1 MADRYLLLYDAEGVL
16 IRETD
21 AGERTRTAG
30 SWEAM
35 SQLSGRTDAVQ
46 ALVTTMSADDAAV
59 LMKEVT
65 GLGLD
70 RYLDMEIGGYG
81 SADLAGLASAV
92 KERAVAKYG
101 TEFTVVVVSGPAAVA
116 EVARVADAVVSTDES
131 ARADGAK
138 HVVANLLE
146 LVQLVLENRVA

>member
-1 MADRYLLLYDAEGVL
+1 MADRYLLIYDAEGVL

-21 AGERTRTAG
+21 GEKTRTAG

-35 SQLSGRTDAVQ
+35 SQLSGRTNAVQ
-46 ALVTTMSADDAAV
+46 ALVTAMPADDAAV

-92 KERAVAKYG
+92 KERATAKYG
-101 TEFTVVVVSGPAAVA
+101 TEFTVVVVAGPAAVA

-138 HVVANLLE
+138 HVVKNLLE